1 MAREKYSLL
10 EAIRPQI
17 SEKKYRELKSEIA
30 FKQRMNELNKMAR
43 KRIMVLD
50 TGGIKE
56 DEWD

>member
-17 SEKKYRELKSEIA
+17 SEKKYRELKSEIV
-30 FKQRMNELNKMAR
+30 FKQRMNALNKMAR

-50 TGGIKE
+50 AGGIKE